1 MRQFSHVLCPV
12 DFSETSVRATTY
24 AMAFAGWYG
33 AGLTLLHV
41 VPTLDAAIEPVVG
54 LDEAERILLAA
65 SRSDVLAELR
75 RLAGPAV
82 EGDRTTLIADSGLVH
97 ATILRH
103 AASLPADLLVMG
115 THGRSGFSRLFLGS
129 VTERVL
135 RNAPCPVL
143 TVPPAPSTG
152 APLPVVFKNI
162 LCGVD
167 FSPASIA
174 ALQWALELGRQ
185 SGGRV
190 TVLHAIEF
198 LHEKEPSPFLDLDL
212 AKYHR
217 QAIKRAGEWLHE
229 RLAGEPQTWCA
240 IDEVVAVGRG
250 AELLLSRSADGGAD
264 LIVMGAQGAG
274 GIELML
280 SGSTSQPVLRGAT
293 CPVLSVPVNR

>member
-12 DFSETSVRATTY
+12 DFSETSVRAATY
-24 AMAFAGWYG
+24 AKAFADWYG

-54 LDEAERILLAA
+54 MDEAAGILLAH
-65 SRSDVLAELR
+65 SRDKVLAEMQR
-75 RLAGPAV
+75 MAGTHAA
-82 EGDRTTLIADSGLVH
+82 ERTSLVVDSGLVH
-97 ATILRH
+97 AAILRH
-103 AASLPADLLVMG
+103 AAALPADLLVMG

-135 RNAPCPVL
+135 RTAPCPVL
-143 TVPPAPSTG
+143 SVPPAPDG
-152 APLPVVFKNI
+152 AALPVVFKNI

-167 FSPASIA
+167 FSTASLA

-198 LHEKEPSPFLDLDL
+198 LHEREPSPFLDLDL

-217 QAIKRAGEWLHE
+217 QAIKQAGAWLHA
-229 RLAGEPQTWCA
+229 RLANEPQTWSA
-240 IDEVVAVGRG
+240 IEEVVAVGR
-250 AELLLSRSADGGAD
+250 AAQLLLSRSADGGAD
-264 LIVMGAQGAG
+264 LIVVGAQGAG

-293 CPVLSVPVNR
+293 CPVLSVPA

>member
-1 MRQFSHVLCPV
+1 MRQFSHVLCPL
-12 DFSETSVRATTY
+12 DFSETSLRATTY
-24 AMAFAGWYG
+24 AKAFAHWHG
-33 AGLTLLHV
+33 ATLTLLHV
-41 VPTLDAAIEPVVG
+41 VPTLDTAIEPAVG
-54 LDEAERILLAA
+54 MDEAERILMAT
-65 SRSDVLAELR
+65 SRDAVLAELR
-75 RLAGPAV
+75 RLPGPPV
-82 EGDRTTLIADSGLVH
+82 QNDRTSLVADSGVVH
-97 ATILRH
+97 TTILRH
-103 AASLPADLLVMG
+103 AATLPADLLVMG

-129 VTERVL
+129 VTERVV

-143 TVPPAPSTG
+143 TVPPAPGTG
-152 APLPVVFKNI
+152 TALPVVFKNI

-167 FSPASIA
+167 FSPPSIA

-198 LHEKEPSPFLDLDL
+198 LHEPEPSPFLDLDL

-217 QAIKRAGEWLHE
+217 QAIKRAGEWLHA
-229 RLAGEPQTWCA
+229 RLSGEPQTWCA
-240 IDEVVAVGRG
+240 IDEVVVVGRG
-250 AELLLSRSADGGAD
+250 AQQLLSRSADGGAD

-293 CPVLSVPVNR
+293 CPVLSVPA

>member
-12 DFSETSVRATTY
+12 DFSETSVRATTF
-24 AMAFAGWYG
+24 AKAFARWYG

-41 VPTLDAAIEPVVG
+41 VPTLDATIEPVVG
-54 LDEAERILLAA
+54 LVEAERILLAT
-65 SRSDVLAELR
+65 SQDDLLAEMR

-82 EGDRTTLIADSGLVH
+82 EGDRTSLVADSGLVH

-103 AASLPADLLVMG
+103 AATLPADLLVMG

-135 RNAPCPVL
+135 RSAPCPVL
-143 TVPPAPSTG
+143 TVPPAPG

-198 LHEKEPSPFLDLDL
+198 LHEREPSPFLDLDL

-217 QAIKRAGEWLHE
+217 QAIKRAGEWLHA
-229 RLAGEPQTWCA
+229 RLANEPQTWST
-240 IDEVVAVGRG
+240 IDEVVAVGR
-250 AELLLSRSADGGAD
+250 AAQLLLSRSADGGAD
-264 LIVMGAQGAG
+264 LIVVGAQGTG

-280 SGSTSQPVLRGAT
+280 SGSTGQPVLRGAT
-293 CPVLSVPVNR
+293 CPVLSVPA

>member
-1 MRQFSHVLCPV
+1 MRQFSHVLCPL
-12 DFSETSVRATTY
+12 DFSETSLRATTY
-24 AMAFAGWYG
+24 AKAFAHWHG
-33 AGLTLLHV
+33 ATLTLLHV
-41 VPTLDAAIEPVVG
+41 VPTLDTAIEPAVG
-54 LDEAERILLAA
+54 MDEAERILMAT
-65 SRSDVLAELR
+65 SRDAVLAELR
-75 RLAGPAV
+75 RLPGPPV
-82 EGDRTTLIADSGLVH
+82 QDDRTSLVADSGVVH
-97 ATILRH
+97 TTILRH
-103 AASLPADLLVMG
+103 AATLPADLLVMG

-129 VTERVL
+129 VTERVV

-143 TVPPAPSTG
+143 TVPPAPGTG
-152 APLPVVFKNI
+152 TALPVVFKNI

-198 LHEKEPSPFLDLDL
+198 LHEPEPSPFLDLDL

-217 QAIKRAGEWLHE
+217 QAIKRAGEWLHA
-229 RLAGEPQTWCA
+229 RLSGEPQTWCA
-240 IDEVVAVGRG
+240 IDEVVVVGRG
-250 AELLLSRSADGGAD
+250 AQQLLSRSADGGAD

-293 CPVLSVPVNR
+293 CPVLSVPA

>member
-1 MRQFSHVLCPV
+1 
-12 DFSETSVRATTY
+12 
-24 AMAFAGWYG
+24 
-33 AGLTLLHV
+33 V
-41 VPTLDAAIEPVVG
+41 VPTLDASIEPVVG
-54 LDEAERILLAA
+54 LEEAERILLAT
-65 SRSDVLAELR
+65 SQDELLAEMR
-75 RLAGPAV
+75 RFAGPPV
-82 EGDRTTLIADSGLVH
+82 EGDRTSLVADSGLVH
-97 ATILRH
+97 RTILRH
-103 AASLPADLLVMG
+103 AATLPADLLVMG

-135 RNAPCPVL
+135 RSAPCPVL
-143 TVPPAPSTG
+143 TVPPAPGAG

-198 LHEKEPSPFLDLDL
+198 LHEREPSPFLDLDL

-217 QAIKRAGEWLHE
+217 QAIKRAGEWLHT

-240 IDEVVAVGRG
+240 IEEVVVVGR
-250 AELLLSRSADGGAD
+250 AAQLLLSRSADGGAD
-264 LIVMGAQGAG
+264 LIVVGAQGAG

-280 SGSTSQPVLRGAT
+280 SGSTSQPIVRGAT
-293 CPVLSVPVNR
+293 CPVLSVPA

>member
-1 MRQFSHVLCPV
+1 MRQFSHVLCPL
-12 DFSETSVRATTY
+12 DFSETSLRATTY
-24 AMAFAGWYG
+24 AKAFAHWHG
-33 AGLTLLHV
+33 ATLTLLHV
-41 VPTLDAAIEPVVG
+41 VPTLDTAIEPAVG
-54 LDEAERILLAA
+54 MDEAERILMAT
-65 SRSDVLAELR
+65 SRDAVLAELR
-75 RLAGPAV
+75 RLPGPPV
-82 EGDRTTLIADSGLVH
+82 QNDRTSLVADSGVVH
-97 ATILRH
+97 TTILRH
-103 AASLPADLLVMG
+103 AATLPADLLVMG

-129 VTERVL
+129 VTERVV

-143 TVPPAPSTG
+143 TVPPAPGTG
-152 APLPVVFKNI
+152 TALPVVFKNI

-198 LHEKEPSPFLDLDL
+198 LHEPEPSPFLDLDL

-217 QAIKRAGEWLHE
+217 QAIKRAGEWLHA
-229 RLAGEPQTWCA
+229 RLSGEPQTWCA
-240 IDEVVAVGRG
+240 IDEVVVVGRG
-250 AELLLSRSADGGAD
+250 AQQLLSRSADGGAD

-293 CPVLSVPVNR
+293 CPVLSVPA